1 MLYLQL
7 GPIQIFIYSLN
18 FVVDVND
25 FTFVRS
31 LFHTL
36 GPRALGPFI
45 AVSSSIMKSD
55 YDIMWPYFCGVFFRV
70 KIFFI
75 YEGLILF

>member
-45 AVSSSIMKSD
+45 AVFLRGFFSS
-55 YDIMWPYFCGVFFRV
+55 
-70 KIFFI
+70 
-75 YEGLILF
+75 ENILHI